1 MAVKVYVGNLSE
13 SVTPKDLQQLFE
25 NFGVIEE
32 VAILGKYAFV
42 HFQRNEDANDSIK
55 ALNNTEFMGTIIRVE
70 VPYILITCIV
80 KNNFFPYRTSSIT
93 FCQ

>member
-42 HFQRNEDANDSIK
+42 VSQRS
-55 ALNNTEFMGTIIRVE
+55 LTPF
-70 VPYILITCIV
+70 
-80 KNNFFPYRTSSIT
+80 
-93 FCQ
+93 